1 MTKAKTGD
9 TVEVHYTGRLDDGT
23 QFDSSRD
30 RDPLRFTLGQ
40 GQVIKGFEEAV
51 TGLDEGQSATSRI
64 SAEDAY
70 GPLREDLVV
79 QAPRSALPPHIQPEV
94 GMMLQLQQEGGLPVP
109 VTVTEVTDDAVTLDA
124 NHPLAGQCLTFD
136 IELVRVEQA

>member
-23 QFDSSRD
+23 EFDSSRD
-30 RDPLRFTLGQ
+30 REPLRFTIGQ
-40 GQVIKGFEEAV
+40 GQVIRGFEDAV

-64 SAEDAY
+64 AAEDAY

-79 QAPRSALPPHIQPEV
+79 QAPRSALPPNIQPEV

-109 VTVTEVTDDAVTLDA
+109 VTVTEVTDEVVTLDA

-136 IELVRVEQA
+136 IQLIRVDQA

>member
-23 QFDSSRD
+23 EFDSSRD
-30 RDPLRFTLGQ
+30 RDPLRFTIGQ

-51 TGLDEGQSATSRI
+51 TGLDEGQSVTNRI
-64 SAEDAY
+64 PAEEAY

-79 QAPRSALPPHIQPEV
+79 RAPRSALPENIQPEV

-109 VTVTEVTDDAVTLDA
+109 VTVTEVTDETVTLDA

-136 IELVRVEQA
+136 IELVKVEQA